1 MGDKTFH
8 ELLEEEQEE
17 AEAAIAA
24 ELKRRHEARI
34 PHSELSKPKD
44 VQRTKVMGEEDFYK
58 NLTEKAGKPLPHSEL
73 NPDAG
78 VTGKGMFKTDKEKI
92 EQFKQ
97 RYKQLDEC
105 TNTACSKGNYDVN
118 EYMRGMANGLI
129 LARAIMNGEEPE
141 YIPAPDTQDT
151 AASQKK
157 KRATQDWLD
166 GLSIMQQSVLLS
178 AIRGMDGMRKFHEAK
193 HVIRFYRRCVLV
205 SAFDGRPLLNPYEGG
220 GGSFTGPWPLD
231 ITEQSAADAFMNSRD
246 EMPLHY
252 YGHFMHGAQ
261 IIGYKHP
268 DKFAREFFYGLYHR
282 MVHAL
287 HLWPESEHD
296 MDKRLSDDPAGWEA
310 REDPS
315 ACCSD

>member
-8 ELLEEEQEE
+8 ELLEEEQAE
-17 AEAAIAA
+17 AEAAILSS
-24 ELKRRHEARI
+24 LKKQEPIDVAYLGKDT
-34 PHSELSKPKD
+34 PHSELS
-44 VQRTKVMGEEDFYK
+44 
-58 NLTEKAGKPLPHSEL
+58 
-73 NPDAG
+73 PDAG
-78 VTGKGMFKTDKEKI
+78 VTGKGMIKTAAEESLELIKK
-92 EQFKQ
+92 
-97 RYKQLDEC
+97 RYKQLEDC

-129 LARAIMNGEEPE
+129 LARAIMDGTEPE

-166 GLSIMQQSVLLS
+166 GISIMQQSVLLS
-178 AIRGMDGMRKFHEAK
+178 AIRGMDGMQKFHNAK
-193 HVIRFYRRCVLV
+193 HAIRFYRRCVLV

-220 GGSFTGPWPLD
+220 GGSFTGPWPTNWSESLV
-231 ITEQSAADAFMNSRD
+231 QDAFMNSRD

-268 DKFAREFFYGLYHR
+268 DKFAREFFNRLYVR
-282 MVHAL
+282 MAHAL

-296 MDKRLSDDPAGWEA
+296 MDKRLSDDPAGWEE

>member
-8 ELLEEEQEE
+8 ELLDEEQAE
-17 AEAAIAA
+17 AEGMIAT
-24 ELKRRHEARI
+24 
-34 PHSELSKPKD
+34 ELSKPKD
-44 VQRTKVMGEEDFYK
+44 V
-58 NLTEKAGKPLPHSEL
+58 LPHSEL

-78 VTGKGMFKTDKEKI
+78 VTRMIKTAAEESLDLFKKR
-92 EQFKQ
+92 FN
-97 RYKQLDEC
+97 QLEEC
-105 TNTACSKGNYDVN
+105 TNVQCSKGNYDAN

-141 YIPAPDTQDT
+141 YIPAPDSVATKDDPLFKEGYS
-151 AASQKK
+151 AGLNDRKLEGK

-220 GGSFTGPWPLD
+220 GGSFTGPWPANWSESLV
-231 ITEQSAADAFMNSRD
+231 QDAFMNSRD

-268 DKFAREFFYGLYHR
+268 DRFARSFFYRLYLR
-282 MVHAL
+282 MAHAL
-287 HLWPESEHD
+287 HLWPESEPE